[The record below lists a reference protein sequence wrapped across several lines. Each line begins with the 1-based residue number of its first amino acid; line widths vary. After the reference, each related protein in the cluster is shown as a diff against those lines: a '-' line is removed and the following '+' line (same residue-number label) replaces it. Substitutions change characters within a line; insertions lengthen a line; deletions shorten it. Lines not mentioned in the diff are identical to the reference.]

1 MNSNTHIFFCSEM
14 DCSNETL
21 RPDVRCMD
29 CWESTLTREQP
40 DYEGCVGCGY
50 YGPALGDNN
59 GYCPACWQQRF
70 GYESPIA
77 VADETKPHWCGHVD
91 CQPCQSEY
99 HEQCGGC
106 GKNCDLWDHRYCK
119 ECYDVRYENPVVV
132 RLSDELK
139 AELLA
144 NLPTEGKWSF
154 TAAPPLP
161 PSPEPEHK
169 SLGDYYDEIAKIK
182 DKLLTKMTPRQKAD
196 WQWLLERR
204 EAEVKE
210 HLEDMWA
217 GYDRDDLRKLDLMGR
232 RYG

>member
-1 MNSNTHIFFCSEM
+1 MNSNTHTFFCSEM

-50 YGPALGDNN
+50 YGPALGSNN

-119 ECYDVRYENPVVV
+119 ECYEKPVVV

-139 AELLA
+139 AELFA
-144 NLPTEGKWSF
+144 NLPTEGDKWSF
-154 TAAPPLP
+154 TPAHPPLP
-161 PSPEPEHK
+161 PSPEPRHT
-169 SLGDYYDEIAKIK
+169 SLQSMRDEIAEIEERLKTNMTKGQK
-182 DKLLTKMTPRQKAD
+182 DD
-196 WQWLLERR
+196 WVWLLLNRR
-204 EAEVKE
+204 ADLAEAEKE
-210 HLEDMWA
+210 MWA
-217 GYDRDDLRKLDLMGR
+217 GFDADDLRKLDLLA
-232 RYG
+232 RY